1 MIKKKIIIF
10 HPYSKLGGAD
20 RSLLRLLKKLN
31 KKKYSITFVS
41 IDNSIIKDQ
50 LKREIKFISLNV
62 SRTIF
67 TILKLRELI
76 KNLIKNSNGSRK
88 IILISNQNFANI
100 IAFFATINLTNVK
113 KIFIERNHIDELNYY
128 DGLINLIKKKII
140 KFLMKI
146 AYKNADK
153 IIGICKQLSK
163 DLSKHVKKPVQAI
176 YSPSYDKEIYKL
188 SKKKINFTF
197 NKKNCYLINVSR
209 FSEYKGQMDILKAT
223 SKLFYKYP
231 KLRLILIGYG
241 KYKRKLIKFIQKNNL
256 NKKIYLIDNCQ
267 NPYPFIHKSNLFLF
281 ASNYEGFPNV
291 LVEALMLNTPV
302 ISSNCKS
309 GPEEILLNGKAGDL
323 FQKKNYEQLNV
334 MIENFIKNPKK
345 LVKKMKV
352 GKKQLWKFSPNRHVK
367 IYNKILSNI

>member
-1 MIKKKIIIF
+1 
-10 HPYSKLGGAD
+10 
-20 RSLLRLLKKLN
+20 
-31 KKKYSITFVS
+31 
-41 IDNSIIKDQ
+41 
-50 LKREIKFISLNV
+50 
-62 SRTIF
+62 
-67 TILKLRELI
+67 
-76 KNLIKNSNGSRK
+76 
-88 IILISNQNFANI
+88 
-100 IAFFATINLTNVK
+100 
-113 KIFIERNHIDELNYY
+113 
-128 DGLINLIKKKII
+128 
-140 KFLMKI
+140 
-146 AYKNADK
+146 
-153 IIGICKQLSK
+153 
-163 DLSKHVKKPVQAI
+163 
-176 YSPSYDKEIYKL
+176 
-188 SKKKINFTF
+188 
-197 NKKNCYLINVSR
+197 
-209 FSEYKGQMDILKAT
+209 MDILKAT

-352 GKKQLWKFSPNRHVK
+352 GKKQLWKFSPDRHVK
-367 IYNKILSNI
+367 IYAKILFMGNKFLEILIDLEINYNTGLQPHGPGLLPAGAPRQPRARRRQQPGVPDIREPARRLRQRGAEIQRDPGGIQKKYTKLHKYDTICC